1 LGHYPPDPTSETIR
15 LGLDSTSFAS
25 LRFPNGP
32 KGNLMRR
39 TLGLTLATVAAVG
52 SLAVTTPASAAPVA
66 PVTAVTA
73 LVAPA
78 APATDVSAAGSR
90 LLYKYNFQ
98 IVKRKTKAGAEKKA
112 YNALK
117 NCFGGCT
124 FPVKGA
130 AKKLPTRDGTTMNL
144 TACFADPFGCKKA
157 PVKVYRGG
165 VKYGWHFI
173 AKKGHFDGTGSRIYF
188 TIYRKHGYLYL
199 GVRAY
204 VTKPTI
210 PDGLN
215 KNTANRTWGTF
226 AANIGHKMGSS

>member
-1 LGHYPPDPTSETIR
+1 
-15 LGLDSTSFAS
+15 
-25 LRFPNGP
+25 
-32 KGNLMRR
+32 MRK
-39 TLGLTLATVAAVG
+39 TLGLTLAAVAAAG
-52 SLAVTTPASAAPVA
+52 SLATATPTSAQPVG
-66 PVTAVTA
+66 PVTARTA
-73 LVAPA
+73 PIAPG
-78 APATDVSAAGSR
+78 APHADVSASASR

-98 IVKRKTKAGAEKKA
+98 IKKHTTKPGAEKKA
-112 YNALK
+112 FNALK

-130 AKKLPTRDGTTMNL
+130 SKKLPKREGTTMNL

-173 AKKGHFDGTGSRIYF
+173 AKKGHFDGAGSRIYF

-215 KNTANRTWGTF
+215 RNTANRTWATF
-226 AANIGHKMGSS
+226 AANIGHKMGG